1 MRYRAD
7 IDGLRTVAVML
18 VLVFHFDLFAVGKA
32 GFIGV
37 DVFFVIS
44 GFLITAIIR
53 SDLEAGRFHFGDFL
67 YRRIRRLYPALMA
80 TLLLTMAAGWFLFLP
95 HRFEELATQT
105 LWSLLYVVNFY
116 FWQNVNYFGLQAG
129 SIPLLHMWSLAVEEQ
144 FYFFFPLVCLAIWR
158 WAPRLLMPA
167 VLLAFLA
174 SFALGLI
181 FTPLK
186 PEASFYLLPTRAWE
200 LMMGSALSLMVHGRD
215 VRGGWLQVMG
225 PLGLLLVAASV
236 VFYGPLTQVP
246 GWFAL
251 LPTLGAVALI
261 LGGFASHA
269 PVTRLM
275 ATGPMVWIGKISYPL
290 YLVHW
295 PIRIFL
301 QEHTLEFT
309 LGWRFFGFV
318 LSFVVAAGV
327 YYMIETPIRRGRIFA
342 ARWLYVGV
350 VVGLSIAM
358 ILASTLIMRND
369 GATGRFVPEVAEI
382 LEFRN
387 DTAKPFDQCNS
398 LAASVDA
405 LCGLGDDTAPRKVLV
420 IGDSHALA
428 LAGAM
433 DIRLT
438 AEGHGGALF
447 YAHSCMPVSGAG
459 YDWCRQPIE
468 GILDLIERSP
478 EVTDVV
484 MVSIWRQALPEGGKP
499 FDGLWV
505 PEGEVAEA
513 FTSHLLETVERLQA
527 AGKRVTIVEPLFAAA
542 RSVPET
548 LAANIAFDRDWP
560 IDISLA
566 EHRATFATV
575 AAAFEALD
583 NVHRVS
589 LIEPFC
595 GDGTCY
601 AVVDGVP
608 LFTDN
613 NHLAFGQSA
622 HIANVLKDWAYS
634 IFP

>member
-53 SDLEAGRFHFGDFL
+53 SDLEAERFNFGDFL

-80 TLLLTMAAGWFLFLP
+80 TLVLTLVAGGFLFLP
-95 HRFEELATQT
+95 HRFEELAEQT

-116 FWQNVNYFGLQAG
+116 FWQNINYFGLQAG
-129 SIPLLHMWSLAVEEQ
+129 SVPLLHMWSLAVEEQ

-158 WAPRLLMPA
+158 WAPRLLLPA
-167 VLLAFLA
+167 VVVGLLV

-186 PEASFYLLPTRAWE
+186 PELSFYLLPTRAWE
-200 LMMGSALSLMVHGRD
+200 LMMGAVLALMVHGRD
-215 VRGGWLQVMG
+215 MRGGWLQLMG
-225 PLGLLLVAASV
+225 PAGLLLVAASV
-236 VFYGPLTQVP
+236 VLYGPLTQVP

-261 LGGFASHA
+261 LGGFAPDA
-269 PVTRLM
+269 PTTRLM
-275 ATGPMVWIGKISYPL
+275 ASRPMVWIGKISYPL

-309 LGWRFFGFV
+309 LGWRFLGFA

-327 YYMIETPIRRGRIFA
+327 YYIIETPIRRGRILA
-342 ARWLYVGV
+342 GRWLYVGLV
-350 VVGLSIAM
+350 FGLS
-358 ILASTLIMRND
+358 LATISASALIMRND
-369 GATGRFVPEVAEI
+369 GLAGRFAPEVADI
-382 LEFRN
+382 LAFRN
-387 DTAKPFDQCNS
+387 DTAQPFQQCDRLASS
-398 LAASVDA
+398 LDG
-405 LCGLGDDTAPRKVLV
+405 LCAIGDDTAQRDVIV

-428 LAGAM
+428 LSGAM
-433 DIRLT
+433 DLWLT
-438 AEGHGGALF
+438 DEGRGGAL
-447 YAHSCMPVSGAG
+447 YYGHGCMPVLGAG
-459 YDWCRQPIE
+459 RDRCQQYVQ
-468 GILDLIERSP
+468 GIIDLIEQSP

-484 MVSIWRQALPEGGKP
+484 MVSIWRQAVPDGGRP
-499 FDGLWV
+499 FGDRWV
-505 PEGEVAEA
+505 PESDVPEV
-513 FTSHLLETVERLQA
+513 FTSHLSETVERLQA
-527 AGKRVTIVEPLFAAA
+527 AGKRVTIIEPLFAAA
-542 RSVPET
+542 RRVPET
-548 LAANIAFDRDWP
+548 LAANVAFDRDWP
-560 IDISLA
+560 VDTSLA

-575 AAAFEALD
+575 SAAFDALE
-583 NVHRVS
+583 NVRRVS

-595 GDGTCY
+595 KNGTCR

-622 HIANVLKDWAYS
+622 RISALLKE
-634 IFP
+634 